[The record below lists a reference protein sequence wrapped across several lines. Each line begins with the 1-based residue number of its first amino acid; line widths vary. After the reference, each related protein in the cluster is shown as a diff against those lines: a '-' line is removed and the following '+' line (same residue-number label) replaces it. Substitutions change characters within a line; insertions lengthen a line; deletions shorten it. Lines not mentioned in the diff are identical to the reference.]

1 MDTTIEQRA
10 MAAYKHVTS
19 NILNQLEGS
28 PLLTALNNAGVFDI
42 SDLISLTG
50 QQVHSLSYDDNG
62 TMRPV
67 PVAPR
72 NRVITFVAYINYR
85 NNHGT
90 PIGNDYLSVT
100 GDQYDNFRC
109 TEYLR
114 SGNSEISY
122 PDVNTRIML
131 KGINPSPKQA
141 GIMDISEI
149 NNVDEDIGDNIEE
162 DNVIGA
168 ELFEMESFE
177 KVEES
182 KKEGTPGRDATGPG
196 NNKENVPREL
206 EQLDLN
212 EKSTLAVE
220 EHDKNLGQYYTTI
233 DKYEECKAKM
243 IASELL
249 PLVVMLPQPDPPPP
263 EPPPRNNCKSV
274 DHSLLERVS

>member
-19 NILNQLEGS
+19 NILNQPEGS

-62 TMRPV
+62 TMKPV
-67 PVAPR
+67 AVAPR

-100 GDQYDNFRC
+100 EAQYDNFRG

-114 SGNSEISY
+114 SGNSDLLY

-131 KGINPSPKQA
+131 KGINPTPKQD
-141 GIMDISEI
+141 GIMDISDTEPI
-149 NNVDEDIGDNIEE
+149 PP
-162 DNVIGA
+162 
-168 ELFEMESFE
+168 
-177 KVEES
+177 
-182 KKEGTPGRDATGPG
+182 TT
-196 NNKENVPREL
+196 
-206 EQLDLN
+206 
-212 EKSTLAVE
+212 
-220 EHDKNLGQYYTTI
+220 EHD
-233 DKYEECKAKM
+233 
-243 IASELL
+243 
-249 PLVVMLPQPDPPPP
+249 
-263 EPPPRNNCKSV
+263 NNGMEQ
-274 DHSLLERVS
+274 HSSCDNGKEIIMGNILDEQGMVCVWHMPIFYG

>member
-1 MDTTIEQRA
+1 MDTTIEQRS
-10 MAAYKHVTS
+10 MVDYKHVTS

-100 GDQYDNFRC
+100 ADQYDNFRC

-114 SGNSEISY
+114 SGNSDLSY
-122 PDVNTRIML
+122 PDVTAGIML
-131 KGINPSPKQA
+131 KGINHDPVT
-141 GIMDISEI
+141 DFL
-149 NNVDEDIGDNIEE
+149 EDIPHASSLSPIVCNHAKDDTATLTDNPETPTAQEESIGAENIEE
-162 DNVIGA
+162 
-168 ELFEMESFE
+168 E
-177 KVEES
+177 
-182 KKEGTPGRDATGPG
+182 GPG
-196 NNKENVPREL
+196 HGTEKENVPCEP
-206 EQLDLN
+206 E
-212 EKSTLAVE
+212 
-220 EHDKNLGQYYTTI
+220 
-233 DKYEECKAKM
+233 
-243 IASELL
+243 
-249 PLVVMLPQPDPPPP
+249 QPDLRKRASLAMKEHNKTDHYKEYKPKIFLVEKLWQPEPPPP
-263 EPPPRNNCKSV
+263 EPPP
-274 DHSLLERVS
+274 HHL